1 MSKPIDIQSL
11 LPSGRYVVAVSGG
24 VDSMVLLDLLAN
36 APGYKVVVAHLDHGW
51 RADSGVDA
59 AMVQQVAAAHEV
71 PVVVARLM
79 LDKRDEA
86 SARQARYTALR
97 HIAAQHQVDGIVLGH
112 HLDDHIETSV
122 MSLSRG
128 GDRHAAVP
136 MRPARDGLLRPLL
149 TVPKS
154 DIMAH
159 AQKHGLKWH
168 EDSSNQDVRYR
179 RNWIR
184 QVGLQRLR
192 RGEPR
197 FDTIYAD
204 GMRQLGDLNPR
215 MDVWLDQLLDEQAVA
230 VERHTLSFDRQWLRQ
245 RSPRLRRHLLAAAWQ
260 RLAPAGQL
268 RRERVEGLSRAVA
281 SDRSKALMHLG
292 GALNATLTY
301 DRVTLTRADLQE
313 AVQSS
318 NQSRDISPA

>member
-1 MSKPIDIQSL
+1 
-11 LPSGRYVVAVSGG
+11 
-24 VDSMVLLDLLAN
+24 
-36 APGYKVVVAHLDHGW
+36 
-51 RADSGVDA
+51 
-59 AMVQQVAAAHEV
+59 
-71 PVVVARLM
+71 
-79 LDKRDEA
+79 
-86 SARQARYTALR
+86 
-97 HIAAQHQVDGIVLGH
+97 
-112 HLDDHIETSV
+112 

-136 MRPARDGLLRPLL
+136 MRAARDGLLRPLL
-149 TVPKS
+149 TVPKA

-184 QVGLQRLR
+184 RVGLQRLR

-301 DRVTLTRADLQE
+301 DRVTLTRADLQ
-313 AVQSS
+313 
-318 NQSRDISPA
+318 